1 MHDVL
6 CSLYSFPTSTA
17 TRRAH
22 WGCRFYHRDTLKW
35 WGGFILLS
43 YESAE
48 EAAHRGGRMSKYVPD
63 LRAHGV
69 RRWTE
74 MSQVDKIIMS
84 LAKSGYE
91 WGLDIPDQI
100 IDEHHRVTSMWYFRD
115 EDTAFRF
122 ALGV

>member
-1 MHDVL
+1 M
-6 CSLYSFPTSTA
+6 
-17 TRRAH
+17 
-22 WGCRFYHRDTLKW
+22 
-35 WGGFILLS
+35 S

-48 EAAHRGGRMSKYVPD
+48 EAAHRGGRMAKYVPD
-63 LRAHGV
+63 LRTHGV

>member
-22 WGCRFYHRDTLKW
+22 WGCRFYHRDTLNW

-43 YESAE
+43 YASAE
-48 EAAHRGGRMSKYVPD
+48 EAAHRGGRMARYNPD
-63 LRAHGV
+63 LSTHGV

-74 MSQVDKIIMS
+74 MADVEKIIVS
-84 LAKSGYE
+84 LSESGYE
-91 WGLDIPDQI
+91 WGLRIPDQI
-100 IDEHHRVTSMWYFRD
+100 IDQHHRVTSMWYFRD